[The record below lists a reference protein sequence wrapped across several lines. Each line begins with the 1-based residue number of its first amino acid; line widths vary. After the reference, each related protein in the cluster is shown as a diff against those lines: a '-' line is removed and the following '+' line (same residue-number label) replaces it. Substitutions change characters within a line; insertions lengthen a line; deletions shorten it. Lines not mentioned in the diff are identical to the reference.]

1 MAKLLRIRLIQL
13 KRELNDVGPG
23 IFLILGLLFFLVLAA
38 YKAYQ
43 KTPDAYILTGALFVL
58 CLSFQLKRLD
68 KSFVYNNI
76 QKPRKEIY
84 LEYFVFTFPFAVP
97 CLLSN
102 NWLCYPILLISLA
115 ALPQFRYRFKQKTYF
130 KNIGAVILP
139 SNFEWISGFRKSF
152 FYLIPIY
159 ILALAFCWVRIFPLF
174 LLWFVTVTIASFY
187 QECEPLQILKEGS
200 MSPQKFLKRKM
211 IQHSKM
217 LFLLYAPV
225 LIANTVFNTGNWF
238 VNLLFIPTQIA
249 LLCFSI
255 CLKYSNYYPN
265 KNLIMNNMILALVS
279 VGSIIPY
286 FLPVPLLMA
295 FDYYSKAKNNLKN
308 YLND

>member
-1 MAKLLRIRLIQL
+1 M
-13 KRELNDVGPG
+13 
-23 IFLILGLLFFLVLAA
+23 
-38 YKAYQ
+38 
-43 KTPDAYILTGALFVL
+43 
-58 CLSFQLKRLD
+58 
-68 KSFVYNNI
+68 
-76 QKPRKEIY
+76 
-84 LEYFVFTFPFAVP
+84 
-97 CLLSN
+97 LSN